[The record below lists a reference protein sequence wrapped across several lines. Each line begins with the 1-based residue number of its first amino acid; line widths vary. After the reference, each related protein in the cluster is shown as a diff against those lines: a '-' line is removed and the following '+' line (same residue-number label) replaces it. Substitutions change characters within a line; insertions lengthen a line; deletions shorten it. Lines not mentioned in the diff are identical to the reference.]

1 MVEQV
6 FQETMIQVVS
16 YAQVMLFVAIFW
28 QVYQIIQIM
37 RGDPTPI
44 LKATERQA
52 RRKEKQQRRK
62 LLWMKRAEKT
72 EVQEDE
78 LEIKDEKALIG
89 LLEQALG
96 DLKQQHGTTEIN
108 HLLTHFAKI
117 RSRLGH
123 LEKLER
129 EEIKNYK
136 NFLQDG
142 PDHKRLGLE
151 IQKEGKLTILIEQLL
166 MRAEQNLTANPNLA
180 EKDIVTMINI
190 LKSLIVEEKKQEK
203 IIS

>member
-142 PDHKRLGLE
+142 PDHKRLWLE

>member
-108 HLLTHFAKI
+108 HLLTNFAKI

-142 PDHKRLGLE
+142 PDHKRLWLE

>member
-142 PDHKRLGLE
+142 PDHKRLWLE
-151 IQKEGKLTILIEQLL
+151 IQKEGKLL

>member
-142 PDHKRLGLE
+142 PDHKKLWGE